1 MHAVYTP
8 ILIHT
13 EVMDGKVVVD
23 AAAGEEFS
31 IVLVQTPPSNEDGTG
46 GGV

>member
-31 IVLVQTPPSNEDGTG
+31 IVLVQTPTNADGTG